1 MTTTTVAPDSV
12 VGTWRFVKTLDADGT
27 EVVNTSD
34 MEAIIELREDN
45 SGTLQATSDSGHQEY
60 DIKWRKEGNK
70 VIISTTEPNEDV
82 MTLIYDSEKHMLA
95 APESDSEDARTA
107 YFKKDGELPLGD
119 VNGDDKVDAKDA
131 SAILVEYSKMSTGGD
146 GEMTA
151 AQKSAAD
158 VNGDDKVDAKDA
170 SSILAYYA
178 LVSTASGDIP
188 SMKEFMTPK
197 QT

>member
-1 MTTTTVAPDSV
+1 
-12 VGTWRFVKTLDADGT
+12 
-27 EVVNTSD
+27 
-34 MEAIIELREDN
+34 METIIELREDN
-45 SGTLQATSDSGHQEY
+45 SGTLQATSDSEHEEY

-107 YFKKDGELPLGD
+107 YFKKDGVLQLGD
-119 VNGDDKVDAKDA
+119 INGDDKIDAKDA

-146 GEMTA
+146 GELTA

-158 VNGDDKVDAKDA
+158 VNGDGMVDAKDA
-170 SSILAYYA
+170 SAILGYYA
-178 LVSTASGDIP
+178 FVSTATGDVP
-188 SMKEFMTPK
+188 TLKEFVAPK
-197 QT
+197 QN